1 MRKTYE
7 ADQVVP
13 VEGFIELSDRDEL
26 VDDPDRIEQY
36 RAVALA
42 EGLQEGTPEQV
53 LWAWQWLSNHPDFT
67 DGLEGWFRRRV
78 GELREM
84 GRIK

>member
-7 ADQVVP
+7 VDQVIP
-13 VEGFIELSDRDEL
+13 VEGFTQLSDRDEL
-26 VDDPDRIEQY
+26 VDDPARIEQY

-53 LWAWQWLSNHPDFT
+53 LWAWQWLSDHPDFT
-67 DGLEGWFRRRV
+67 DRLEEWFPRRV
-78 GELREM
+78 RELREM
-84 GRIK
+84 GRIN